1 LIQPQPGW
9 FKTKE
14 LKDKEAITV
23 ANIMEQYGLT
33 CYPWHSELIFDRG
46 TELMGEFAK
55 MIEEYYYN

>member
-1 LIQPQPGW
+1 
-9 FKTKE
+9 
-14 LKDKEAITV
+14 
-23 ANIMEQYGLT
+23 MEQYGLT